1 MKLIVGM
8 GNPGRI
14 YTNNR
19 HNVGFQC
26 IDYCAH
32 LHDIKMDQRRNRS
45 YLGTGTIAGEKVL
58 LAKPRTFVNRSG
70 EAVRS
75 LVDRHRIPLS
85 DVLVVYDDLDLPL
98 GSIRIRLQGG
108 AGGHNGMKSII
119 SHLGSKE
126 FPRIRVGIAPLTE
139 NEATDHASYTQ
150 KTKTPEYVLSD
161 FTAQEKPV
169 IKEAYL
175 MVTRVISCII
185 TEGIAKAM
193 NLYNSR

>member
-1 MKLIVGM
+1 MKLIIGL

-26 IDYCAH
+26 IDYYAR
-32 LHDIKMDQRRNRS
+32 LHDIRIDQRRNRS
-45 YLGTGTIAGEKVL
+45 YLGTGTIDGEKVI
-58 LAKPRTFVNRSG
+58 LAKPRTFVNLSG

-75 LVDRHRIPLS
+75 LVDRHRVPLS
-85 DVLVVYDDLDLPL
+85 DVIIIYDDLDLPL

-126 FPRIRVGIAPLTE
+126 FPRIRVGIAPSTE
-139 NEATDHASYTQ
+139 NEATDPASYNQ
-150 KTKTPEYVLSD
+150 NTKTPSYVLSD
-161 FTAQEKPV
+161 FTSREKPV
-169 IKEAYL
+169 IKEACS
-175 MVTRVISCII
+175 MVAKVISCII

-193 NLYNSR
+193 NQYNSR